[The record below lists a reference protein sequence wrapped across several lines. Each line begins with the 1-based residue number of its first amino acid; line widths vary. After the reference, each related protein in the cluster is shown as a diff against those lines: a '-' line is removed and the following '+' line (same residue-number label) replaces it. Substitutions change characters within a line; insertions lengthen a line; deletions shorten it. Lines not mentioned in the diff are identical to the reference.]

1 MPGTTVLL
9 TADISGTPPV
19 LLHHFRYNKVLLSVV
34 YEDIPDVPHREQVQ
48 TERLR
53 EGYVRGRAYHGFM
66 EPPAVQQVVAA
77 CCAGGLLPG
86 CEDVTC
92 YLGHARILPTAPA
105 PMVRWRKRV
114 YGFMALNASAATDFF
129 GIPRQRVFKI
139 GAHIEL

>member
-1 MPGTTVLL
+1 MVI
-9 TADISGTPPV
+9 TATLFFVVAHYRWQWPV
-19 LLHHFRYNKVLLSVV
+19 AVAGAV
-34 YEDIPDVPHREQVQ
+34 
-48 TERLR
+48 
-53 EGYVRGRAYHGFM
+53 AGFL

-129 GIPRQRVFKI
+129 GIPPQRVFEI